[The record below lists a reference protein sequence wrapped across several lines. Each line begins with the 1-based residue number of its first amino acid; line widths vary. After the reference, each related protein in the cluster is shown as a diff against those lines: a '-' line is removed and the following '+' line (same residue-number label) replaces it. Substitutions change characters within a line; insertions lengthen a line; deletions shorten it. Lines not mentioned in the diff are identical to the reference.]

1 MYDILFVLSA
11 CVHSKAHGVRTS
23 CREKPAVDITA
34 AAFSP
39 SLSLI
44 VTGGEDG
51 SIRVWDFQTLLP
63 AGLAVDSA
71 AALAEQRAKAK
82 KALRAERRSAAS
94 KSSGGVD
101 GRVSPS
107 HMTDAEV
114 SCFVVMDANAAVC
127 FARERERERE
137 RKRERKRGKERDR
150 M

>member
-1 MYDILFVLSA
+1 MMYYSNFCI
-11 CVHSKAHGVRTS
+11 VHSKAHGVRTS

-114 SCFVVMDANAAVC
+114 SVLLLWMLLLLSVLQESESERERGGEKK
-127 FARERERERE
+127 RERER
-137 RKRERKRGKERDR
+137 DR